1 LGKKYYGPEIDI
13 WSLGVI
19 LYVLVS
25 ASLPFDSDNLQHIKQ
40 KVLTCKFR
48 IPYFMSQDCEDL
60 INNILILNAS
70 NRFKMQ
76 QIKSHRWIKINN
88 SSYYYSVNNNNNNN
102 NNCDSETVQITS
114 NYDRVKSKSLKL
126 VGNRKKSLLKH
137 NSAISTLSLPLY
149 SYNED
154 TSTIKPVQIHSD
166 YSKQKSDSISSNI
179 IINNNNNNNNSN
191 LNNNNNNVAIKPINK
206 PFCFFNNYTRRL
218 SELISN
224 SSSVD
229 EGVESDWSSSLSSD
243 VMSLTSSNSIQSFYL
258 QSPSSIPKSKH
269 INPPPPPTTTPTTTT
284 TSKSSITNKK
294 SSLLSSAFHFNRR
307 QKFQLMKNNK
317 TTTTDNDSFDLKLI
331 KLELETLKTKCF
343 NENEKFKNFKPNNI
357 ENNKLIKDYSQEQT
371 NAAYKAETLQK
382 FKQFIF
388 HNNSN
393 KKNIFDYFDTT
404 SPTAL
409 NNNNNNN
416 ISKTNK
422 KCILKQK
429 SSSLISINNENIDD
443 QESKLH
449 DFNFNNKNNTKSIR
463 VHEFKFNSIRKYSM
477 NKLV

>member
-1 LGKKYYGPEIDI
+1 MGKKYYGPEIDI

-88 SSYYYSVNNNNNNN
+88 SSYYYSVNNNN
-102 NNCDSETVQITS
+102 CDSETVQITS

-154 TSTIKPVQIHSD
+154 TSTIKSVQIHSD
-166 YSKQKSDSISSNI
+166 YSKKKSDSISSNI
-179 IINNNNNNNNSN
+179 IINNNNNNNSN
-191 LNNNNNNVAIKPINK
+191 LNNNNNNITIKPINK

-258 QSPSSIPKSKH
+258 QSPSSIPKSKQ
-269 INPPPPPTTTPTTTT
+269 INPPPPPSTTTTT

-317 TTTTDNDSFDLKLI
+317 TTTNNDSFDLKLI

-357 ENNKLIKDYSQEQT
+357 ENNKLIKNYSQEQT

-404 SPTAL
+404 SPL
-409 NNNNNNN
+409 NNNN

-429 SSSLISINNENIDD
+429 SSSLISLNNENIDNH
-443 QESKLH
+443 EPKLH
-449 DFNFNNKNNTKSIR
+449 DFNFNIKNNTKSIR
-463 VHEFKFNSIRKYSM
+463 VHEFKFNSLRKYSM

>member
-1 LGKKYYGPEIDI
+1 
-13 WSLGVI
+13 
-19 LYVLVS
+19 VS

-40 KVLTCKFR
+40 KVLACKFR

-88 SSYYYSVNNNNNNN
+88 SSYYYSVNNN
-102 NNCDSETVQITS
+102 CDSETVQITS

-154 TSTIKPVQIHSD
+154 NSTIKPVQIQSD
-166 YSKQKSDSISSNI
+166 YSNKKTDSIYS
-179 IINNNNNNNNSN
+179 NNNNNNNNN
-191 LNNNNNNVAIKPINK
+191 LNNNNIIIKPINK

-269 INPPPPPTTTPTTTT
+269 INPPPPPSSTTTT
-284 TSKSSITNKK
+284 TTATTSSKSIKK

-317 TTTTDNDSFDLKLI
+317 TTSTTDNDSFDLKLI

-357 ENNKLIKDYSQEQT
+357 ENNKLMKNYSHEQT
-371 NAAYKAETLQK
+371 NDAYKAETLQK

-404 SPTAL
+404 SPTPTSTTTTTTATTNL
-409 NNNNNNN
+409 NNN
-416 ISKTNK
+416 ISKINK

-429 SSSLISINNENIDD
+429 SSSLISINNENKIDKH
-443 QESKLH
+443 ELKLH

-463 VHEFKFNSIRKYSM
+463 VHEFKFNSLRKYSM